1 MRVSHIITRKRFRMV
16 VSRATAAP
24 LKSQPVLS
32 FAYEPFYRV
41 ILLYSGW
48 GDNNEKEMAYR
59 VHKSV
64 PIVSFSNA
72 KSIVQRARVEGRCI
86 VVTVIKDDAVL
97 YSGNLKAKGFD
108 VMLDE
113 A

>member
-1 MRVSHIITRKRFRMV
+1 MPSLT
-16 VSRATAAP
+16 
-24 LKSQPVLS
+24 

-48 GDNNEKEMAYR
+48 ADNNEKEMAYR

-64 PIVSFSNA
+64 PIITFNNA
-72 KSIVQRARVEGRCI
+72 KNIVQRARVEGRCI